1 MIFKRPPNVR
11 IVDMCI
17 YIDEHVY
24 EESFNE
30 QIIYEYLYHIFKSM
44 ALNKKLFRKHENIDT
59 FSLYAATRVYLR
71 LTNKK
76 QFQYDENG
84 NPKLKKVKSVAN
96 LIRSILYP
104 LKVDFEQ
111 SEYYQY
117 IKIDDTEDFI
127 SYSFNNLLYKSIDPI
142 NKCIFGMVLNDID
155 KIIKDFLNEIVP
167 YEKSSALFLNI
178 YISVLIT
185 LCRQF
190 QLSQKV
196 SQYLKYLDKKNKL
209 SSKHLEEAFHNLENT
224 SISLFHLDNS
234 MHQYILI
241 LTRQVKHKLGKELTE
256 CLQSNA
262 EQDLQLMDL
271 ITLSYRREVEEND
284 IERKI

>member
-1 MIFKRPPNVR
+1 MIFKRPPNVK

-17 YIDEHVY
+17 YIDNHIY
-24 EESFNE
+24 KESFNE

-44 ALNKKLFRKHENIDT
+44 ALNKKLFQKPENVDT

-96 LIRSILYP
+96 FIRSILYP

-155 KIIKDFLNEIVP
+155 KIIKDFLLKIVP
-167 YEKSSALFLNI
+167 YKKSSSLFLNI
-178 YISVLIT
+178 HLSVLLT
-185 LCRQF
+185 LCKQF
-190 QLSQKV
+190 KV
-196 SQYLKYLDKKNKL
+196 SNKVRKYLKDLDDNNRL
-209 SSKHLEEAFHNLENT
+209 TTNHLEEAFTQLEAE
-224 SISLFHLDNS
+224 SITLFHLDNS
-234 MHQYILI
+234 MYQYILI
-241 LTRQVKHKLGKELTE
+241 LTRQVKHKLGKELME

-262 EQDLQLMDL
+262 EQDLQLIDL
-271 ITLSYRREVEEND
+271 ITLSYKREVEEND